1 MWQSG
6 SAVGNSF
13 FNEQEEKEGDMT
25 HAAKQFAI
33 DTTLSGHQTAIISAW
48 KKFRAGG
55 PNTHLVHKISL

>member
-1 MWQSG
+1 MQNSGRCYWQKIKVEQCPLSLEMWQSG

-33 DTTLSGHQTAIISAW
+33 DTTLSGQYMT
-48 KKFRAGG
+48 
-55 PNTHLVHKISL
+55 L